1 MLLSVLPIQDK
12 EEQRT
17 LCELCHVEYGAD
29 LLAYKLIEGETAV
42 GLCQFKMT
50 RDGGSIVSLNC
61 FGGEEFF
68 RYIHMLGRGALN
80 FMDLIGARY
89 GYLDDPTVDDVI
101 AKAIGFEKDE
111 NGRYKIDLKAL
122 FTSPCQSCKHE

>member
-17 LCELCHVEYGAD
+17 LCEKCGVEYDAD

-50 RDGGSIVSLNC
+50 REGGSIVTLNC

>member
-12 EEQRT
+12 EEQRI
-17 LCELCHVEYGAD
+17 LCEKCGVEYNAD
-29 LLAYKLIEGETAV
+29 LLAYKLVEGETAV

-50 RDGGSIVSLNC
+50 RDGGSIVTLNC

-89 GYLDDPTVDDVI
+89 GFLDDPTVDDVI